1 MFRRSRNAAPEAM
14 PPVETETPAGAQQ
27 DFAPDAVRTLRQ
39 NAAGLL
45 HDMYQTVVPLEALPV
60 FASRAKGSVLVR
72 IADDNDPEM
81 AKNPYVSG
89 LRRDFD
95 ELYKR
100 GAFTGSLQAG
110 LPVSEARV
118 LALNDIDRVA
128 HREAL
133 LERLKHELRKPEKDF
148 NEKIFIEAVRHLPEH
163 KKLPPSEAAKKAE
176 ALAGNFANSV
186 IVGERAKM
194 RGYDEVSRFV
204 GLPQA
209 LDARMVTLLSRCLA
223 QLASNP
229 KKPVSP
235 DPIDVTHLM
244 QTTLAISQEIVAHN
258 RQNPHNQKGFE
269 SVSATVNHLVAA
281 AERMLNAP
289 SFPANYRHSAAQVL
303 QACGRTY
310 VEPQKDGSRRSDS
323 PAQTPESAPK
333 KSPIVDVRMPG
344 AEKKQPKITDPTY
357 IPGQESGGRVTTVDV
372 GEWLRTHKG
381 PVRTAATAAVAGA
394 IIVTNASGA
403 AAMPSSPR
411 PVAESSRTTAQPA
424 DVQAGFG
431 GIIVVSTGLGGSV
444 SGAQA
449 APAAPP
455 AASEVRF
462 STAAPR
468 VFSSGEALGAV
479 AVGPTLDGQAP
490 SQPEVGSG
498 QSIVTPKKVT
508 LPPAQE
514 TILKDAVK
522 HAEVLTKSTLELA
535 DSLLRGFQGVTGA
548 TLKDPN
554 RVTNMFL
561 GVADTVS
568 KKDGDFTTTAK
579 NYIAHAVV
587 ASQLPDVF
595 DNSQTKEVYNIL
607 LSSLPE
613 GIAPADKKYILQFVE
628 DGMEKFL
635 KTEQFSAG
643 KNLYSEEQLQ
653 KLAKLVALSDVH
665 NLNAQELADIIAQAK
680 AAEAAQQP
688 VAPVPVQTET
698 PNAPEQPAPGEQKP
712 VSPGAEKPID
722 PEAQLA
728 ALKNALAE
736 FKVPQ
741 EYIDLFIASANKYGI
756 PVSIT
761 VSDAQAES
769 NFKKD
774 AVGPMTKSGEAKGI
788 AQFIDATWG
797 QIVKDLNF
805 PSDASPFD
813 VKYAIPAQAY
823 YLSQQFKNAQSALA
837 AGKVQGDPYELMLAG
852 YNAGFGNVLK
862 YKGIPPFEETQKYVR
877 KIMANKAKIEAM
889 VAGQAV
895 VQPKAEKPAAPE
907 GAEGE
912 WHGTIVPVYENG
924 KVVGMKKGSETV
936 PDKWKG
942 HTYLNQ
948 HDERWAESAYQRP
961 DQSGRTITSSGCGPT
976 SQAMVYS
983 NLLGRF
989 ISPVEVGELNVKK
1002 GFRAD
1007 EGTSHGAFAAIAE
1020 HFGLKAKN
1028 INPDSL
1034 EEIKKVTDAGG
1045 YVITNGTDTDPAT
1058 PGTKGGH
1065 IFVIRGVTAE
1075 GKILVLDPNSFAKTM
1090 VAYDPQSDIF
1100 DANSVAVAIFK

>member
-14 PPVETETPAGAQQ
+14 PPVETETPAGSQQ

-45 HDMYQTVVPLEALPV
+45 HDMYQIVVPLEALPA
-60 FASRAKGSVLVR
+60 FASRPTGSVLGR

-118 LALNDIDRVA
+118 LALNDIDRAV
-128 HREAL
+128 HRDAL
-133 LERLKHELRKPEKDF
+133 LKSLEHELCKPEKDF
-148 NEKIFIEAVRHLPEH
+148 NEKIFTEAVLHLPEH
-163 KKLPPSEAAKKAE
+163 KKLPPDAAAEKAE

-186 IVGERAKM
+186 IVGEQAKM
-194 RGYDEVSRFV
+194 RGYAKVSRFV
-204 GLPQA
+204 GLPKA
-209 LDARMVTLLSRCLA
+209 PDARMVTLLSRCLT
-223 QLASNP
+223 QLASDTN
-229 KKPVSP
+229 KPVCA
-235 DPIDVTHLM
+235 DPKDIADLM

-323 PAQTPESAPK
+323 PAQTPESASK

-344 AEKKQPKITDPTY
+344 ARQKQPKITDPTY

-424 DVQAGFG
+424 DAQAGFG

-688 VAPVPVQTET
+688 AAPAPAPKAPTSPAPTET
-698 PNAPEQPAPGEQKP
+698 APSPA
-712 VSPGAEKPID
+712 SPSN
-722 PEAQLA
+722 PETQQV
-728 ALKNALAE
+728 ALRKALTE

-741 EYIDLFIASANKYGI
+741 EYIDLFIESANKYGI
-756 PVSIT
+756 PVAIT

-774 AVGPMTKSGEAKGI
+774 AVGPMTKSGQAKGI
-788 AQFIDATWG
+788 AQFIDGTWE
-797 QIVKDLNF
+797 QMVKDLNF
-805 PSDASPFD
+805 PADASPFD

-823 YLSQQFKNAQSALA
+823 YLSQQFKYAQSALA

-862 YKGIPPFEETQKYVR
+862 YKGIPPFEETQKYVA

-895 VQPKAEKPAAPE
+895 AQPKAESPGPAP
-907 GAEGE
+907 AEGVKNPTKPSE
-912 WHGTIVPVYENG
+912 CAEGSISLGFFDVKGGGKAQLCALLNLPSRSEESTPGSLFYIPNSNGRAIVAAEFSANLVAMIQAAKEEAGIDLTANSSFRTFAHQKYLCDNDPSGRCQKGNHKYIASE
-924 KVVGMKKGSETV
+924 KGSE
-936 PDKWKG
+936 
-942 HTYLNQ
+942 H
-948 HDERWAESAYQRP
+948 SAGSAI
-961 DQSGRTITSSGCGPT
+961 DFGGFTKSNSSANCV
-976 SQAMVYS
+976 MEDDVC
-983 NLLGRF
+983 
-989 ISPVEVGELNVKK
+989 
-1002 GFRAD
+1002 
-1007 EGTSHGAFAAIAE
+1007 
-1020 HFGLKAKN
+1020 
-1028 INPDSL
+1028 
-1034 EEIKKVTDAGG
+1034 
-1045 YVITNGTDTDPAT
+1045 T
-1058 PGTKGGH
+1058 PGENDKLYEWLSKNSMRFG
-1065 IFVIRGVTAE
+1065 FYQYSAE
-1075 GKILVLDPNSFAKTM
+1075 FWH
-1090 VAYDPQSDIF
+1090 F
-1100 DANSVAVAIFK
+1100 DARDLPSRVGSPSWKK

>member
-14 PPVETETPAGAQQ
+14 PPVETETPAGSQQ

-45 HDMYQTVVPLEALPV
+45 HDMYQIVVPLEALPA
-60 FASRAKGSVLVR
+60 FASRPTGSVLGR

-118 LALNDIDRVA
+118 LALNDIDRAV
-128 HREAL
+128 HRDAL
-133 LERLKHELRKPEKDF
+133 LKSLEHELCKPEKDF
-148 NEKIFIEAVRHLPEH
+148 NEKIFTEAVLHLPEH
-163 KKLPPSEAAKKAE
+163 KKLPPDAAAEKAE

-186 IVGERAKM
+186 IVGEQAKM
-194 RGYDEVSRFV
+194 RGYAKVSRFV
-204 GLPQA
+204 GLPKA
-209 LDARMVTLLSRCLA
+209 PDARMVTLLSRCLT
-223 QLASNP
+223 QLASDTN
-229 KKPVSP
+229 KPVCA
-235 DPIDVTHLM
+235 DPKDIADLM

-323 PAQTPESAPK
+323 PAQTPESASK

-344 AEKKQPKITDPTY
+344 ARQKQPKITDPTY

-424 DVQAGFG
+424 DAQAGFG

-688 VAPVPVQTET
+688 AAPAPAPKAPTSPAPTET
-698 PNAPEQPAPGEQKP
+698 APSPVGSIQKALESMQNGEDKYLGTQARLVKKLLDRGLEYNIAIGFVANMRDENSSFNP
-712 VSPGAEKPID
+712 
-722 PEAQLA
+722 AQLQGGKGPA
-728 ALKNALAE
+728 AGLIQWEGPRLERLKE
-736 FKVPQ
+736 FATSRGVAWDTEDIQ
-741 EYIDLFIASANKYGI
+741 LDFIMEEIKDGGQNWGK
-756 PVSIT
+756 
-761 VSDAQAES
+761 
-769 NFKKD
+769 FKD
-774 AVGPMTKSGEAKGI
+774 APTPEDAASGILRWYERAADKMPGGKNDTDRRGFA
-788 AQFIDATWG
+788 AQLHT
-797 QIVKDLNF
+797 
-805 PSDASPFD
+805 
-813 VKYAIPAQAY
+813 AIQ
-823 YLSQQFKNAQSALA
+823 N
-837 AGKVQGDPYELMLAG
+837 E
-852 YNAGFGNVLK
+852 
-862 YKGIPPFEETQKYVR
+862 
-877 KIMANKAKIEAM
+877 
-889 VAGQAV
+889 VAGAATKPNIA
-895 VQPKAEKPAAPE
+895 QPKAEKPAAPE

-924 KVVGMKKGSETV
+924 KVVGMKKGRETV

-948 HDERWAESAYQRP
+948 HDERWAESAYQRT

-989 ISPVEVGELNVKK
+989 ISPVEVGELNVKN
-1002 GFRAD
+1002 GFRA
-1007 EGTSHGAFAAIAE
+1007 EGGTSHGAFAAIAE

-1034 EEIKKVTDAGG
+1034 EEIKKVTEAGG
-1045 YVITNGTDTDPAT
+1045 YVITNGTDTDPET